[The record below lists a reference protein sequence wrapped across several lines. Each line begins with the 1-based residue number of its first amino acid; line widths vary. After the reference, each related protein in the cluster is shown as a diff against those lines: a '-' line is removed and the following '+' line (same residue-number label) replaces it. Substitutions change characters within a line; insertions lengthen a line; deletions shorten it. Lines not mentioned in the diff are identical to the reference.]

1 MRGTMAALLVAAW
14 PLAAAAD
21 DHPVVVELFT
31 SQGCSSCPPADAM
44 LGELAAMPGV
54 IALALHVDYWDY
66 IGWSDTFAHAAFTGR
81 QESYARA
88 AGERTIYTP
97 QFIVG
102 GVDQVAGADAMA
114 VMNNLRR
121 HAGVET
127 GVTLDVT
134 REGGMLRITG
144 AAAEPALRPVTVE
157 VVRYRAAE
165 TVDIGHGENA
175 GHRIDYVNIVTGW
188 ETVGEWGG
196 AEPFTMEV
204 AITGDDPVV
213 VILQE
218 PGPGR
223 IVAAAEIR

>member
-1 MRGTMAALLVAAW
+1 MRATMAALMVASL
-14 PLAAAAD
+14 PFSAAAD

-88 AGERTIYTP
+88 VGERTIYTP

-102 GVDQVAGADAMA
+102 GVDQIAGADAMA
-114 VMNNLRR
+114 VMDHLRR
-121 HAGVET
+121 HAGAET
-127 GVTLDVT
+127 KVRLDVL
-134 REGGMLRITG
+134 REGDRLRITG
-144 AAAEPALRPVTVE
+144 VTESELPPVTVE
-157 VVRYRAAE
+157 LVRFMPAE
-165 TVDIGHGENA
+165 TVDIAHGENA
-175 GHRIDYVNIVTGW
+175 GHRIDYVNIVTAW

-196 AEPFTMEV
+196 AEPLQLDLTV
-204 AITGDDPVV
+204 TGEEPVV

-218 PGPGR
+218 IGPGR
-223 IVAAAEIR
+223 IVAADVVR